1 MKMSKEMELT
11 DIKGIEHIAGSLRV
25 VAASPYVDDV
35 VDEHC
40 CVPIPHVGHLS
51 HLITAVC
58 PHWRQLD
65 PAQGHWKH
73 KFEPVLSPLCRLTRL
88 PIVGK

>member
-11 DIKGIEHIAGSLRV
+11 DIKGIEHIAGSLCV

-40 CVPIPHVGHLS
+40 
-51 HLITAVC
+51 
-58 PHWRQLD
+58 
-65 PAQGHWKH
+65 
-73 KFEPVLSPLCRLTRL
+73 
-88 PIVGK
+88 

>member
-40 CVPIPHVGHLS
+40 
-51 HLITAVC
+51 
-58 PHWRQLD
+58 
-65 PAQGHWKH
+65 
-73 KFEPVLSPLCRLTRL
+73 
-88 PIVGK
+88 